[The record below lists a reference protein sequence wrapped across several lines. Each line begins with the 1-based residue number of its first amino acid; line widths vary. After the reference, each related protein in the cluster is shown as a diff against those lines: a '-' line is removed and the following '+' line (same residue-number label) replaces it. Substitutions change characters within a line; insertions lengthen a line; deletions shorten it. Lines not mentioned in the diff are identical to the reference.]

1 MAAHAAATDSSTA
14 TFGTFIDCAGFMMTP
29 AAAALV
35 AQTLD
40 SLMCVG
46 EKEGAGFIFNVTTAA
61 PTTLVAATT
70 YLATASRTLVVPSGG
85 IVNFKGVTSA
95 PTYVNQVCTSIAPH
109 YDSTNSNT
117 IDGWVFQCRNGI
129 QECDR

>member
-1 MAAHAAATDSSTA
+1 M
-14 TFGTFIDCAGFMMTP
+14 G
-29 AAAALV
+29 ALT

-46 EKEGAGFIFNVTTAA
+46 EKEGAGFIFNVTTLA
-61 PTTLVAATT
+61 PTVLVIATT

-85 IVNFKGVTSA
+85 IVNFKGVAST
-95 PTYVNQVCTSIAPH
+95 PTYADQVCTSIAPA
-109 YDSTNSNT
+109 YDAATT
-117 IDGWVFQCRNGI
+117 RIDGWVFQCRNGI

>member
-1 MAAHAAATDSSTA
+1 MAAQGAATDSLT
-14 TFGTFIDCAGFMMTP
+14 TDFGTFIDCAGFRMDGVG
-29 AAAALV
+29 ALT

-46 EKEGAGFIFNVTTAA
+46 EREGAGFIFNVTTLA
-61 PTTLVAATT
+61 PTVLVTATT

-85 IVNFKGVTSA
+85 IVNFKGVASA